1 LEIGV
6 ADYRCEE
13 VKVFET
19 EESVLEYVNNLTK
32 YVFEN
37 TEI

>member
-1 LEIGV
+1 MRKL
-6 ADYRCEE
+6 
-13 VKVFET
+13 KVLRFET